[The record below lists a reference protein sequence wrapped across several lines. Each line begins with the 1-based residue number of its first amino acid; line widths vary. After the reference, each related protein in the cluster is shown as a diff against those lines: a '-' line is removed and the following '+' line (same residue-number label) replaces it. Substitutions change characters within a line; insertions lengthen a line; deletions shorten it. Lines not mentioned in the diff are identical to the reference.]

1 MTEALK
7 SNSITNIDANPP
19 VRPSAGEYGFG
30 TVVMAS
36 DYVSPGAT
44 ATSPSTYRLLRVP
57 TNARNLKLELES
69 HGTITTL
76 TGDLTIYYSDATI
89 DETGS
94 SQGNTGVVNS
104 LSTTNS
110 LFASAITSM
119 ATEDTPVDA
128 TNLNGKYPVAARSKA
143 LWDAAGLTT
152 DPGGF
157 FDIVF
162 ATTATNS
169 LTAGATLG
177 LRASYVIGW
186 R

>member
-1 MTEALK
+1 MAALK
-7 SNSITNIDANPP
+7 GNGITNIDANPP

-30 TVVMAS
+30 SVVMAN
-36 DYVSPGAT
+36 DYVSPGAADAT
-44 ATSPSTYRLLRVP
+44 ASTYQLIRVP
-57 TNARNLKLELES
+57 SNARNLDLELES

-89 DETGS
+89 DFTGS
-94 SQGNTGVVNS
+94 SSGDSGVVNS
-104 LSTTNS
+104 LSGTS
-110 LFASAITSM
+110 ALFAHAKAMSTA
-119 ATEDTPVDA
+119 DTPVNV
-128 TNLNGKYPVAARSKA
+128 TNANAKYDVSLRHKA
-143 LWDAAGLTT
+143 LWDAAGLSS

-162 ATTATNS
+162 VTTTTNS

-177 LRASYVIGW
+177 LRASFVVPW